1 MDEPLGNCI
10 GNALEMAEVFCI
22 LAGEPLQGRLGDLV
36 LALGEFLSKT
46 LLTLPLT
53 TLIVRFLQVSTCLPL
68 LTLPRM
74 RCEPKAC

>member
-36 LALGEFLSKT
+36 LALGEFLLKA
-46 LLTLPLT
+46 LLTFP
-53 TLIVRFLQVSTCLPL
+53 
-68 LTLPRM
+68 
-74 RCEPKAC
+74 

>member
-1 MDEPLGNCI
+1 MTVGRKLELKVVSVISWMDEPLGNCI

-46 LLTLPLT
+46 LLTFP
-53 TLIVRFLQVSTCLPL
+53 
-68 LTLPRM
+68 
-74 RCEPKAC
+74 